1 VAKIHQPS
9 GFEVRSCDLPWS
21 DEWLFFFRF
30 RRIFDFE
37 GVNWS
42 FSSRRTVP
50 KSVSMERAEE
60 VKRRIEVLK
69 TEIAEHDQRY
79 YVEAA
84 PSISDQ
90 EYDRLYR
97 ELRDLEEE
105 FPELATPDSP
115 TQRVGGTPLESFL
128 QVTHRTPMLSLD
140 NTYSEEEVA
149 DFFRRMQRL
158 IPGETIDAVIEPKV
172 DGVALSVLYRH
183 GILEYAATRG
193 NGVVGDDVTRNIRT
207 IRAVPLRLRGS
218 APEEVEVRGE
228 VFLPKKIFA
237 GLNAERQESGE
248 PLFANPRNTAAG
260 SLKQLDPALVAKRK
274 LSAIFYGFGLLT
286 GNNVATHQQA
296 LDHLKKW
303 GLPTHDKIWTAQSV
317 EAVIEAIQ
325 ELGRI
330 RHDFEF
336 EIDGA
341 VVKVDRY
348 DLRERLGYTSKAPR
362 WAMAFKYQAERAET
376 RVRSIQV
383 YVGRSGKLTPVANLD
398 PVLVSGTTVARAT
411 LHNGDEIR
419 RKDVREG
426 DVVVIEKSGE
436 VIPAVV
442 EVLKDRRN
450 GDEKPYEMPT
460 ECPSCGE
467 PVVRVPGLVD
477 LRCTNVEC
485 PDQVK
490 RRLEHFAHKGALD
503 IEGLGEMMVD
513 QLVKKGLVKRVDHIY
528 ELDEE
533 KLSQLDRMG
542 KKSISNLLGGI
553 EASKK
558 QPFWRLIFGLG
569 ILHVGATAAR
579 ELAAHFKTMEAL
591 QSASLDELIRVPN
604 TGEVVGTSIRDW
616 FLNRDN
622 IALIKALKAHGLNFG
637 EADRKETEGHALSG
651 TSWVIT
657 GTLSEPREVFEE
669 LIRRSGGR
677 STSSVSKKTNYLLA
691 GEDAGSKLDKAR
703 QLGIEIVDEGK
714 FREMIR

>member
-1 VAKIHQPS
+1 V
-9 GFEVRSCDLPWS
+9 
-21 DEWLFFFRF
+21 
-30 RRIFDFE
+30 
-37 GVNWS
+37 
-42 FSSRRTVP
+42 
-50 KSVSMERAEE
+50 
-60 VKRRIEVLK
+60 
-69 TEIAEHDQRY
+69 
-79 YVEAA
+79 
-84 PSISDQ
+84 
-90 EYDRLYR
+90 
-97 ELRDLEEE
+97 
-105 FPELATPDSP
+105 
-115 TQRVGGTPLESFL
+115 
-128 QVTHRTPMLSLD
+128 
-140 NTYSEEEVA
+140 
-149 DFFRRMQRL
+149 
-158 IPGETIDAVIEPKV
+158 
-172 DGVALSVLYRH
+172 
-183 GILEYAATRG
+183 
-193 NGVVGDDVTRNIRT
+193 
-207 IRAVPLRLRGS
+207 
-218 APEEVEVRGE
+218 
-228 VFLPKKIFA
+228 
-237 GLNAERQESGE
+237 
-248 PLFANPRNTAAG
+248 
-260 SLKQLDPALVAKRK
+260 
-274 LSAIFYGFGLLT
+274 
-286 GNNVATHQQA
+286 
-296 LDHLKKW
+296 
-303 GLPTHDKIWTAQSV
+303 
-317 EAVIEAIQ
+317 
-325 ELGRI
+325 GRI

-637 EADRKETEGHALSG
+637 EADRKGTEGHALSG